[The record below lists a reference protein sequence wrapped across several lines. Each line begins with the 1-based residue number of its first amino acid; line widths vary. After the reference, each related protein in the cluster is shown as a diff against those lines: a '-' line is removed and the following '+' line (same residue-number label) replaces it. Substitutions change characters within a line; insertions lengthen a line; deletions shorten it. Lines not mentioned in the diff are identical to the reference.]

1 MKKPDSSTIEYYLSS
16 AKKLAAIGDYQGASS
31 MALTGLYEMMP
42 HVESDGRRFIVQRMM
57 NADDLFGVAL
67 DDK

>member
-1 MKKPDSSTIEYYLSS
+1 MKKADSSTIEYYLTS
-16 AKKLAAIGDYQGASS
+16 AKQLASIGDYQGASS

-42 HVESDGRRFIVQRMM
+42 HVESDGLRFIVQRMM
-57 NADDLFGVAL
+57 NASDLFGVAI